1 MNRSPKRSLFFYQD
15 DKLLTRLQGDEPCSL
30 FRMGDITLAE
40 RNVKG
45 TASTLLTSD
54 IKGSTFGT
62 AQASANH
69 SHAYTPYGFC
79 TELYSLLGFN
89 GEYFDRVLGD
99 YVPHSYRIYNS
110 RLMRFHST
118 DDLSP
123 FLKGGLNPYTFCS
136 GDPINYS
143 DPTGHAPISNS
154 HIQSVTYIQTSK
166 TKISFQGPE
175 DARFHVTTKKI
186 ANHAVFDVFTDKNR
200 TATVPVLEN
209 QYREYTKNQ
218 RFITNFHELKKTP
231 EGRTIIRN
239 QYLQHAAKSLDDEG
253 RPTRD
258 FYTFSPKP
266 LVQDAQ
272 NTNAYIVSTAER
284 LLKKALDPKDETA
297 DIRSFT
303 SGSGNSRRHSI

>member
-143 DPTGHAPISNS
+143 DPTGHARTNIK
-154 HIQSVTYIQTSK
+154 SVTYIETSN
-166 TKISFQGPE
+166 TKISIKGE
-175 DARFHVTTKKI
+175 GRFLVTTTI
-186 ANHAVFDVFTDKNR
+186 EENHKVLHVYTDKTR
-200 TATVPVLEN
+200 TTTVPMLEN
-209 QYREYTKNQ
+209 QYQEYTKNQ
-218 RFITNFHELKKTP
+218 RFITDFHELKTTP
-231 EGRTIIRN
+231 QGRTIIRN
-239 QYLQHAAKSLDDEG
+239 QYLQLAAKSLDGEG
-253 RPTRD
+253 RPTKN
-258 FYTFSPKP
+258 FYTFSPKA
-266 LVQDAQ
+266 LVQDAKLI
-272 NTNAYIVSTAER
+272 NSHIVLTAKT
-284 LLKKALDPKDETA
+284 LLKQAQDPKDKTA
-297 DIRSFT
+297 VIRGFS
-303 SGSGNSRRHSI
+303 SAN